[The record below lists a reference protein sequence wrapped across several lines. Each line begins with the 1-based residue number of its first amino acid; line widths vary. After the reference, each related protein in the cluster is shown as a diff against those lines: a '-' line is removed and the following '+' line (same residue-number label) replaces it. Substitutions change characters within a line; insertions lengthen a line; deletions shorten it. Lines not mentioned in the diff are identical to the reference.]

1 MCLMRFGALLRGEIL
16 RLQRAGTGAFLQTD
30 AGAAGLRPLDENGTS
45 HSAGHGAGNAACTG
59 ELLQA
64 PRYLLGSAEYQLIA
78 RLSLGRIYRVDWQCQ
93 DTCGRGAGGGDTE
106 GGEKLDYVNDPAIL
120 VQISQIER
128 DL

>member
-16 RLQRAGTGAFLQTD
+16 RLQQPG
-30 AGAAGLRPLDENGTS
+30 AGAAGLYPLDENGTS
-45 HSAGHGAGNAACTG
+45 HGAGHGAGNAASTG
-59 ELLQA
+59 ELLQT